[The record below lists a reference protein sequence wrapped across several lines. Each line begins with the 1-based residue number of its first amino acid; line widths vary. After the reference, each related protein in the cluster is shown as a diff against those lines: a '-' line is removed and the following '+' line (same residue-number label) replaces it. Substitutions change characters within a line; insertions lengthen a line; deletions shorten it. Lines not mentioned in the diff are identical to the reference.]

1 MRKKFIVTFLLA
13 TALILLATTVIGY
26 GQEAKYPTKPIVV
39 VYHSEAGSGGDIF
52 LRNLAKVVKKVFNQ
66 PMIVENRTG
75 AGGANAWIYVAN
87 ADPDGYILLGIS
99 SKIVSAPLQTV
110 MPVDYTDFKPI
121 AQVFFDPEVIYVRAD
136 SKYKT
141 FQDIIDDAKARPG
154 QQNWG
159 SGSPGSAETL
169 CMMKIAQIAGI
180 DINLIPFESGPDV
193 MVNVLGGRIDAA
205 IGEYGEIASPVE
217 AGKIKIIASLN
228 TERMPDLP
236 DVPTLTEGGVDFV
249 FEKIRGLMAP
259 KDTPDEIIQI
269 WVDIIKNVYD
279 DPDFTKYYTANHI
292 YPLFRPTN
300 EMQKALDAQR
310 AFFKEMM

>member
-1 MRKKFIVTFLLA
+1 MRKKFIVLFFLVA
-13 TALILLATTVIGY
+13 ALIILTTLIGY
-26 GQEAKYPTKPIVV
+26 GQEVEYPTKPIVV

-66 PMIVENRTG
+66 PMLVENRTG

-99 SKIVSAPLQTV
+99 SKIVSAPLKTV

-205 IGEYGEIASPVE
+205 IGEYGEIASQVE
-217 AGKIKIIASLN
+217 AGQIKIIASLN
-228 TERMPDLP
+228 SERMPDLS

-269 WVDIIKNVYD
+269 WLDVIKNVYD
-279 DPDFTKYYTANHI
+279 DPDFAKYYTDNHI